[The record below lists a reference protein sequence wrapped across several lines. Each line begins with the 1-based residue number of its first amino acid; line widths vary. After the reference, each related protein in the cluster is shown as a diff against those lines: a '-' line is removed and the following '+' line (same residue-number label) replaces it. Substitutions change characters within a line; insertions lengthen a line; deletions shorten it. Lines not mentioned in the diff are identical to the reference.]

1 MAEQGATEVQA
12 ASVER
17 LEQLQAMLD
26 RNRQAYYRAIEAGR
40 GLSRRLYG
48 WIDEYDRA
56 RGTQAWYD
64 FCNKHRLATSH
75 RALDT
80 MA

>member
-1 MAEQGATEVQA
+1 MCEQGDVAVEV

-17 LEQLQAMLD
+17 LEQLQGMLD
-26 RNRQAYYRAIEAGR
+26 RNRQAYYRAIDAGR

-48 WIDEYDRA
+48 WMDEYDRA
-56 RGTQAWYD
+56 RGTQAWRD
-64 FCNKHRLATSH
+64 FCAKHELAPSH
-75 RALDT
+75 SALDT